1 MLFFSK
7 EYLFTEYEMD
17 GAYNYGVCIGMY
29 FNDPGVV
36 EFHNN
41 HKRVKEVGLTYIDNM
56 KHKYDKI
63 KH

>member
-1 MLFFSK
+1 
-7 EYLFTEYEMD
+7 MD